1 MKSIIS
7 KILVA
12 GAIVAGT
19 TLTLQATPTHPMM
32 SDTGKM
38 SKMSKMKKAD
48 KMSKMD
54 KMDKMGSK
62 KMKKD
67 SGKMSKM

>member
-7 KILVA
+7 KILIT
-12 GAIVAGT
+12 GTIVTILA
-19 TLTLQATPTHPMM
+19 LNVQATPIHPML

-38 SKMSKMKKAD
+38 SKMK
-48 KMSKMD
+48 KMD
-54 KMDKMGSK
+54 KMKKMPAK

-67 SGKMSKM
+67 TGKMSKM